1 MADNSKKIQED
12 LASVKA
18 LDKMLTQT
26 LDNRLKGAK
35 QANALQDELLK
46 KLRDQ
51 KDISEELM
59 DDINAYEEMMEDV
72 LKSNTKGGK
81 ALKSQLD
88 IIKDILKTEEARKIA
103 DDKIGG
109 ALNGQ
114 VDALESKIKSFPI
127 LGDTLAKSINFDKI
141 KEGAGEMVSKF
152 TNSFTEASMAG
163 EGFGG
168 SMKAALGSVTKGL
181 SMATIKQSI
190 FNAVAMINP
199 YVAIAAAIVAVIVLL
214 AKLTKSA
221 LGVNQ
226 AVVDMGREMGIA
238 NSEAEKMYS
247 NFESIAVSSGNLNMN
262 TKNLIEAQ
270 KQLANSIGMTAQY
283 SGEMLQDQIMLTKY
297 MGMSGDQAAQFTKIA
312 KGSGMSTR
320 QMQEE
325 VAGTVQQFNDATNAS
340 VDFAEVMRDISDLS
354 QEMRGRFQGN
364 VKEMALAVAQAKAL
378 GTTLQESSDAAQNLL
393 NMESS
398 LKAEMKARVL
408 TGVNINND
416 EIRRAQLMGDQS
428 KVLELQAKQLND
440 IGDVSKKL
448 PHQQKAIAD
457 AMGMSVDQML
467 KMNEQQKVLKSIGVE
482 SLKDA
487 TREKIL
493 NSSLSAEK
501 KKQLLAERE
510 KQSVQEKMNA
520 LTEKLSVIW
529 DQIASV
535 LIPIVTYIVDL
546 ILPSIQFLFGIVQ
559 NIFDIFKGI
568 GMLFTKDWKEGLE
581 LIGGSII
588 DLIVSPFKWVWD
600 TIKGILGMGGD
611 EGGYDESQAES
622 GESIDDGVI
631 KPDGSVVKTNPAD
644 FIMAMK
650 KPSQI
655 ADAFSSVPGPS
666 EIANTLSSLAGDV
679 FSMSPLGMAADAI
692 GGLFDGGNEES
703 TTSTAIDYDKLAEAI
718 SNQPLQLV
726 IDGKVISTITRKQ
739 SMNKSYN
746 KQMG

>member
-18 LDKMLTQT
+18 LDKMLAQT

-35 QANALQDELLK
+35 EANALQDELLK

-51 KDISEELM
+51 KNISEELM
-59 DDINAYEEMMEDV
+59 DDINSYEEKMEDV
-72 LKSNTKGGK
+72 LESNTKGGK

-88 IIKDILKTEEARKIA
+88 IIKDILKAEEARKVA

-270 KQLANSIGMTAQY
+270 KQLASSIGMTAQY

-297 MGMSGDQAAQFTKIA
+297 MGMSGDQAAQFQKIA

-325 VAGTVQQFNDATNAS
+325 VAGTVQQLNDATGMS
-340 VDFAEVMRDISDLS
+340 IDFAGVMRDISDLS

-622 GESIDDGVI
+622 GESIDDGIV

-650 KPSQI
+650 
-655 ADAFSSVPGPS
+655 DPS

-679 FSMSPLGMAADAI
+679 FSMTPLGMAADAI
-692 GGLFDGGNEES
+692 GGLFGGGSEE
-703 TTSTAIDYDKLAEAI
+703 STAIDYDKLAEAI

>member
-18 LDKMLTQT
+18 LDKILAQT

-35 QANALQDELLK
+35 EANALQDELLG

-51 KDISEELM
+51 KDISQELM
-59 DDINAYEEMMEDV
+59 DDIKVYEEMMEDV

-88 IIKDILKTEEARKIA
+88 IIKDILKTEEARKVA

-109 ALNGQ
+109 ALNNQ
-114 VDALESKIKSFPI
+114 VDALQSKIQSFPI

-199 YVAIAAAIVAVIVLL
+199 YVAIAAAIIGVIVLL
-214 AKLTKSA
+214 SKLTKSA
-221 LGVNQ
+221 LNLDQQIVDLGR
-226 AVVDMGREMGIA
+226 DMGISNQQATEMVGNFKSMEA
-238 NSEAEKMYS
+238 NTT
-247 NFESIAVSSGNLNMN
+247 NLSISTEG
-262 TKNLIEAQ
+262 LIQAQ
-270 KQLANSIGMTAQY
+270 KELASSIGMTAQY
-283 SGEMLQDQIMLTKY
+283 SGQMLQDQIMLTKY

-340 VDFAEVMRDISDLS
+340 VDFAGVMRDISDLS
-354 QEMRGRFQGN
+354 QEMRGRFRGN
-364 VKEMALAVAQAKAL
+364 VKEMALAVAQAKAM
-378 GTTLQESSDAAQNLL
+378 GTTLQASSDAAQNLL

-416 EIRRAQLMGDQS
+416 EIRRAQLMGDAT

-448 PHQQKAIAD
+448 PHQQRAIAE
-457 AMGMSVDQML
+457 AMGMSVDEML
-467 KMNEQQKVLKSIGVE
+467 KMNEQQKLLRELNVE
-482 SLKDA
+482 SLTDA
-487 TREKIL
+487 SREQIL

-520 LTEKLSVIW
+520 LTAKFSAIW
-529 DQIASV
+529 DKIAMA
-535 LIPIVTYIVDL
+535 LIPIITYLVDIIIPAVEF
-546 ILPSIQFLFGIVQ
+546 ILTPIKNVFK
-559 NIFDIFKGI
+559 IFEGI
-568 GMLFTKDWKEGLE
+568 GDILNGNVYDGIKK
-581 LIGGSII
+581 IGYAIAENI
-588 DLIVSPFKWVWD
+588 LAPFKWVWKTFKALLGIGD
-600 TIKGILGMGGD
+600 TS
-611 EGGYDESQAES
+611 GYDEGMEGST
-622 GESIDDGVI
+622 ESIDDGVI

-650 KPSQI
+650 N
-655 ADAFSSVPGPS
+655 PS

-679 FSMSPLGMAADAI
+679 FSMTPLGMAADAI
-692 GGLFDGGNEES
+692 GGLFGGEES
-703 TTSTAIDYDKLAEAI
+703 TTIDYDKLAEAI

-739 SMNKSYN
+739 SMNKSFN